1 MVWYIFMIFCSNQF
15 LLLLLDVVVV
25 YSVSHVQL
33 FWDPIDHGLPD
44 SSVHGI
50 SHART
55 LEWVAVSS
63 PRETFPSSNQTLLS
77 CIIGKFFTTE
87 PPGEPPVFLFFWG
100 VFLLLNEKTLMPIIL
115 AKGTSSLMNNYLRN
129 IIDK

>member
-33 FWDPIDHGLPD
+33 FLRSHWPWPARPLCSWD
-44 SSVHGI
+44 
-50 SHART
+50 
-55 LEWVAVSS
+55 
-63 PRETFPSSNQTLLS
+63 FPCKNTRVGCCFLLQGNFPTQQSNPSLLHHRW
-77 CIIGKFFTTE
+77 ILYHWTTR
-87 PPGEPPVFLFFWG
+87 GATRF
-100 VFLLLNEKTLMPIIL
+100 FLLLLLNGKILMPIIL